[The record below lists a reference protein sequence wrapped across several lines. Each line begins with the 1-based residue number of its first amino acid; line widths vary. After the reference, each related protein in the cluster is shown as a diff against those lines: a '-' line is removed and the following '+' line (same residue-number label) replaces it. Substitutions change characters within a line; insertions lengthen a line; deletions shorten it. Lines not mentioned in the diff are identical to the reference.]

1 MNSFLPKRVGITFA
15 VIFVVVAILFVSWRV
30 LRSGDSDHDEAVTDA
45 QGMAYVLANLTNPGS
60 ATFENVKGPCGWVGY
75 RDLYGIQT
83 SPQRYVA
90 LDPDSVLI
98 DRNAKSSRFDFVWG
112 QFCKGVIAQ

>member
-1 MNSFLPKRVGITFA
+1 MNSSLSKRVGIVFA
-15 VIFVVVAILFVSWRV
+15 VLFVAVAILFVSWRV
-30 LRSGDSDHDEAVTDA
+30 LRSGDSDHAEAVTDA
-45 QGMAYVLANLTNPGS
+45 QGMEYVRANLTNPGS
-60 ATFENVKGPCGWVGY
+60 ATFKNVKGPCGWVGY

-90 LDPDSVLI
+90 LGPDSVLI
-98 DRNAKSSRFDFVWG
+98 DRNMKASRFEFVWG